1 MHIQHQTSPKVSEIA
16 VHFKLGQDTT
26 RKLLKVSGVR
36 PVATKP
42 DRYSW
47 HDIWR
52 LEGAGYVPENM
63 VEDFQLPLL
72 KPAEVSRKF
81 FPHLAPRTITDRAKK
96 GRLPGILLGKDWRF
110 RECDM
115 QEAAIYG

>member
-1 MHIQHQTSPKVSEIA
+1 MHKQQQVIPKVSEIA
-16 VHFKLGQDTT
+16 AHFNLGQDTT
-26 RKLLKVSGVR
+26 RKLLKGSDLH
-36 PVATKP
+36 PVAVKP

-52 LEGAGYVPENM
+52 LEGAGSVPANL
-63 VEDFQLPLL
+63 VDDFQLPLL

-81 FPHLAPRTITDRAKK
+81 FPHLSPHTITVRAKK
-96 GRLPGILLGKDWRF
+96 GQLPGILLGSDWRF

-115 QEAAIYG
+115 REASVYG

>member
-1 MHIQHQTSPKVSEIA
+1 MRIKHQASPKVSEIA
-16 VHFKLGQDTT
+16 AHFKLGQDTT
-26 RKLLKVSGVR
+26 RKLLKGSGVH
-36 PVATKP
+36 PVAVKP

-72 KPAEVSRKF
+72 KPAEVSLKF
-81 FPHLAPRTITDRAKK
+81 FPHLSPRTITDRAKN
-96 GRLPGILLGKDWRF
+96 GRLLGILLGNDWRF

-115 QEAAIYG
+115 REASVYG